1 MLDGDGCVVEAKNL
15 CQKEKDCLIKQKQS
29 FSIMC
34 ANYKF
39 YSNFHVISCL
49 GIRDMHWLHSEFFL
63 CIHSSLE
70 TFGITDKK
78 QTLRF
83 HLSVEF

>member
-1 MLDGDGCVVEAKNL
+1 MTLEGTILDGDGCVVEAKNL

-39 YSNFHVISCL
+39 LSNFHMISCL
-49 GIRDMHWLHSEFFL
+49 GTDYIVNFFYV
-63 CIHSSLE
+63 
-70 TFGITDKK
+70 F
-78 QTLRF
+78 TL
-83 HLSVEF
+83 V